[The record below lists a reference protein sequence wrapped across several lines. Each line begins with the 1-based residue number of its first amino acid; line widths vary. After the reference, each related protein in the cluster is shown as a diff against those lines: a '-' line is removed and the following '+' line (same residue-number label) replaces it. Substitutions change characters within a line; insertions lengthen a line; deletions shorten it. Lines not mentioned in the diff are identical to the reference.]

1 MSRRLEPL
9 HPGELT
15 PAQKAVYDH
24 IARGARTRNPQV
36 FALTDED
43 GRLNGPFNAM
53 LLAPAV
59 GDALQALGTA
69 LRYRSSL
76 SGSFREMAV
85 LDTATHWDS
94 AFLRQAHEALVRA
107 AGLAEEEVALR
118 ADLPALHP
126 SSPRECSRAGRDPG
140 PANRAGPR

>member
-59 GDALQALGTA
+59 GDASRHSGRLSATA
-69 LRYRSSL
+69 
-76 SGSFREMAV
+76 A
-85 LDTATHWDS
+85 
-94 AFLRQAHEALVRA
+94 
-107 AGLAEEEVALR
+107 
-118 ADLPALHP
+118 P
-126 SSPRECSRAGRDPG
+126 
-140 PANRAGPR
+140 